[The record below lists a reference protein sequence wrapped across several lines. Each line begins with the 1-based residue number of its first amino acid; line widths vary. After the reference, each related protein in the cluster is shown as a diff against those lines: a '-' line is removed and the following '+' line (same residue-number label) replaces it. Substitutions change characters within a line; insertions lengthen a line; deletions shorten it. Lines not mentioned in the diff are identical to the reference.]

1 MNELHRNILHL
12 NVNLKINHMGKKITL
27 RASNLHSAN
36 PASQNWPGA
45 QISTPVL
52 IFTPAVSWCF
62 HHWIGLHPVHQCII
76 VFPCRRR
83 RLLCSGEEDRPG
95 GDHGAGASEGQRV
108 LVKRGG
114 SRWSGQ
120 PQRSRHALRGGGS
133 QSAAV
138 HQRQLR
144 HFHTR
149 EHTWRTAVSTVRLT
163 FTHTHI
169 IRDTGKNIIFFFFCN
184 FQHRVT
190 VFGLFSRNCR
200 DVVSFSYTGGF
211 YSNVPY
217 SLLWLSPNTLCQI
230 LHCWLSSILKCNCLR
245 RRNTM
250 QGGTILKMSVRLT
263 SVNHLTLGW
272 MRAWVRAD
280 SPTRRP
286 FYTCVPLY

>member
-1 MNELHRNILHL
+1 MC
-12 NVNLKINHMGKKITL
+12 
-27 RASNLHSAN
+27 SLHSAN
-36 PASQNWPGA
+36 PARQNWPGA

-52 IFTPAVSWCF
+52 IFTPAVSWYF

-120 PQRSRHALRGGGS
+120 PQCSRHALRGGGS

-163 FTHTHI
+163 ITHTYI
-169 IRDTGKNIIFFFFCN
+169 IRDDLRLCDTGKTSSFFFSN

-200 DVVSFSYTGGF
+200 DVVSFSYTGAFIQMCPIPFCGQT
-211 YSNVPY
+211 
-217 SLLWLSPNTLCQI
+217 PNTPCQI
-230 LHCWLSSILKCNCLR
+230 LHCWLNSILKCNCLR

-250 QGGTILKMSVRLT
+250 QGRTILKMSVHLT
-263 SVNHLTLGW
+263 SVNYLTLGW
-272 MRAWVRAD
+272 IRAWMRAD
-280 SPTRRP
+280 SLTRQQL
-286 FYTCVPLY
+286 YTCIPLY

>member
-27 RASNLHSAN
+27 RACNLHSAN

-169 IRDTGKNIIFFFFCN
+169 IRDDLGPCDTGKNIIFFSFVISNIVWQYLAFSVEIAVMLYLSVTPVAFIQMCPIPFCGYH
-184 FQHRVT
+184 Q
-190 VFGLFSRNCR
+190 
-200 DVVSFSYTGGF
+200 
-211 YSNVPY
+211 
-217 SLLWLSPNTLCQI
+217 TL
-230 LHCWLSSILKCNCLR
+230 
-245 RRNTM
+245 
-250 QGGTILKMSVRLT
+250 SVRYFIVDSIVYW
-263 SVNHLTLGW
+263 SVI
-272 MRAWVRAD
+272 AWDRGIQCKEEQ
-280 SPTRRP
+280 
-286 FYTCVPLY
+286 Y